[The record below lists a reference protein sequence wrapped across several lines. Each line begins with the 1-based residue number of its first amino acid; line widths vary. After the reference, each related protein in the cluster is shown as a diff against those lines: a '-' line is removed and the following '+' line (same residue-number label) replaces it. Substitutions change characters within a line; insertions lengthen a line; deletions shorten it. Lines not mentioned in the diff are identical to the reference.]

1 MSWYVEAIVI
11 GIILPWIIMTYRL
24 IAAFRR
30 GVGAGLVKWL
40 TYCAISV
47 PAMLLIMWALQF
59 TR

>member
-1 MSWYVEAIVI
+1 MSWYVDAIVV
-11 GIILPWIIMTYRL
+11 GVILPWIIMTYRL

-30 GVGAGLVKWL
+30 GIAAGLLKWL

-47 PAMLLIMWALQF
+47 PAMLLIMWAIQF